1 MPLIRTG
8 GRSILGAVRE
18 YVLNHRSG
26 ILWITAALSLGLLV
40 YMVVVFGRFLIY
52 WAGTRHAFRHNRA
65 APPGD
70 PTAFRWHLVV
80 PCRDEEA
87 VIAQTLT
94 GLRRSAPEAHLWV
107 VDDDSTDRTRAL
119 VLAAAE
125 HDERVHLVRRRRPD
139 ARIGKGAALNAAYRA
154 ISAWLPAD
162 ADRTR
167 VILGV
172 IDADGR
178 LDPGTLALVCADK
191 AMGRPDT
198 GAVQIGVRM
207 RNADDRL
214 PLPERGRLAN
224 AAARILVRM
233 QDIEFRAN
241 NAGMQLLRRRTG
253 SVGLGGNGQ
262 FVRLAA
268 LDVPAGEDG
277 RPWPERALLEDYESG
292 LELRLT
298 GMRLTHVAEA
308 EVSQEG
314 LISLRRFLAQRT
326 RWAQGNMQCLR
337 YTRRVLTSPHY
348 RWTGKA
354 EVLYTFLQ
362 PVVCVLLL
370 VLTPLSIGITLV
382 GLIVFPD
389 ETAAFQFRFGPLM
402 VGAFVLAALPMV
414 GWGLAYRERVHPD
427 RSWFTGLLWGVL
439 LWLYTYHLFVV
450 AGRAA
455 VRLAL
460 GRNGWAKT
468 RRNAEIGI
476 AGAPT
481 ALEA

>member
-1 MPLIRTG
+1 M
-8 GRSILGAVRE
+8 RE
-18 YVLNHRSG
+18 YVLAHQSG
-26 ILWITAALSLGLLV
+26 ILWFATALSLGLLV
-40 YMVVVFGRFLIY
+40 YMLFVFGRFLIY
-52 WAGTRHAFRHNRA
+52 WAGTRHAFRHNR
-65 APPGD
+65 PDRPGD
-70 PTAFRWHLVV
+70 PAAFTWHLVV

-94 GLRRSAPEAHLWV
+94 GLRRAAPEAHVWV
-107 VDDDSTDRTRAL
+107 VDDDSSDRTREL

-125 HDERVHLVRRRRPD
+125 HDERVHLVQRRRPD
-139 ARIGKGAALNAAYRA
+139 ARIGKGAALNAAYRR

-162 ADRTR
+162 TDRSR

-172 IDADGR
+172 VDADGR
-178 LDPGTLALVCADK
+178 LDPGTLARVCAEQ

-224 AAARILVRM
+224 AAARALVRM

-262 FVRLAA
+262 FVRLVA
-268 LDVPAGEDG
+268 LDALDAPAGAEG

-292 LELRLT
+292 LELRLN
-298 GMRLTHVAEA
+298 GWRLTHITEA

-348 RWTGKA
+348 RWSGRA

-362 PVVCVLLL
+362 PVVCVLLVL
-370 VLTPLSIGITLV
+370 LTPLSIGITAV
-382 GLIVFPD
+382 GLILFP
-389 ETAAFQFRFGPLM
+389 EQTADFQFRFGPLM
-402 VGAFVLAALPMV
+402 AGVFVLAALPMV
-414 GWGLAYRERVHPD
+414 GWALAYRKIVHPD
-427 RSWFTGLLWGVL
+427 RSWFTGLIWGL
-439 LWLYTYHLFVV
+439 LMWLYTYHLFVV
-450 AGRAA
+450 AVRAA
-455 VRLAL
+455 TRLAL

-468 RRNAEIGI
+468 RRNAEVGI
-476 AGAPT
+476 AGVPT
-481 ALEA
+481 ALEV

>member
-1 MPLIRTG
+1 M
-8 GRSILGAVRE
+8 RE
-18 YVLNHRSG
+18 YVLAHQSG
-26 ILWITAALSLGLLV
+26 ILWFATALSLGLLV
-40 YMVVVFGRFLIY
+40 YMLFVFGRFLIY
-52 WAGTRHAFRHNRA
+52 WAGTRHAFRRNR
-65 APPGD
+65 PDRPGD
-70 PTAFRWHLVV
+70 PAAFTWHLVV

-94 GLRRSAPEAHLWV
+94 GLRRAAPEAHVWV
-107 VDDDSTDRTRAL
+107 VDDDSSDRTREL

-125 HDERVHLVRRRRPD
+125 HDERVHLVQRRRPD
-139 ARIGKGAALNAAYRA
+139 ARIGKGAALNAAYRR

-162 ADRTR
+162 TDRSR

-172 IDADGR
+172 VDADGR
-178 LDPGTLALVCADK
+178 LDPGTLARVCAEQ

-224 AAARILVRM
+224 AAARALVRM

-262 FVRLAA
+262 FVRLVA
-268 LDVPAGEDG
+268 LDALDAPAGAEG

-292 LELRLT
+292 LELRLN
-298 GMRLTHVAEA
+298 GWRLTHITEA

-348 RWTGKA
+348 RWSGRA

-362 PVVCVLLL
+362 PVVCVLLVL
-370 VLTPLSIGITLV
+370 LTPLSIGITAV
-382 GLIVFPD
+382 GLILFP
-389 ETAAFQFRFGPLM
+389 EQTADFQFRFGPLM
-402 VGAFVLAALPMV
+402 AGVFVLAALPMV
-414 GWGLAYRERVHPD
+414 GWALAYRKIVHPD
-427 RSWFTGLLWGVL
+427 RSWFTGLIWGL
-439 LWLYTYHLFVV
+439 LMWLYTYHLFVV
-450 AGRAA
+450 AVRAA
-455 VRLAL
+455 TRLAL

-468 RRNAEIGI
+468 RRNAEVGI
-476 AGAPT
+476 AGVPT
-481 ALEA
+481 ALEV